1 MLKTIELRGAP
12 ANGLRMTV
20 AADSEEAA
28 VPVPE
33 VEGFAIYRPTSSD
46 RTPDGLEV
54 WDLVADSGFG
64 ATGLA
69 PLDHP

>member
-1 MLKTIELRGAP
+1 
-12 ANGLRMTV
+12 MTV

-64 ATGLA
+64 TTGLA